1 MNALSRRFSPLLL
14 ALYLY
19 LGLSLSLAA
28 PMPLTVLGGFDSLL
42 LLGNG
47 RLSYTYDPATHTLFI
62 PGAALAP
69 GAELPEGVLAEAG
82 EDGLRIRFAE
92 PYRVAV
98 SPDERRLQAV
108 RVASLTPPARPQA
121 ARTGPGNAGG
131 EDPAQPQS
139 PPQPD
144 ERLPQLYRL
153 SYADP
158 ATVAAQLGQLYGS
171 LRVVVDERQRAL
183 LVLVNPADRALIDQV
198 VRMLDTPRPQ
208 VAFEAEVIEINRSL
222 SQALGIDYDLSLFR
236 FGIRET
242 NIPNPT
248 GGNPVRFGVFGRDV
262 SLPIGFSA
270 TLNLL
275 QSSGA
280 GRVLAKPRVVTTD
293 GVEARINATQNL
305 AVIVTNNNVQAVQNL
320 STGITLRMLPKVAP
334 DGSIEVQVSIS
345 VSAPTSQTQ
354 NSFSFSTRD
363 ATTTVRVGSG
373 EAIVIGGLL
382 ENRRT
387 ESVEKVPGLGD
398 LPLLG
403 ELFKTTSTTTA
414 ETDLVIVITPRL
426 LTPLR

>member
-14 ALYLY
+14 ALHLY
-19 LGLSLSLAA
+19 PGLSLSLAAPA

-62 PGAALAP
+62 PGAVLAP
-69 GAELPEGVLAEAG
+69 GTELPEGVLAEAG

-108 RVASLTPPARPQA
+108 RVASLTPPARPPAAQA
-121 ARTGPGNAGG
+121 GPDG
-131 EDPAQPQS
+131 PPQ
-139 PPQPD
+139 PQPD

-171 LRVVVDERQRAL
+171 VRVVVDERQRAL

-198 VRMLDTPRPQ
+198 VRMLDAPRPQ

-236 FGIRET
+236 FGVKET

-398 LPLLG
+398 IPVLG